1 MRISL
6 KNIGFKCINFR
17 GADLSRT
24 DLSGCIFEWANL
36 SGTNLRNANLIGAD
50 LRNVDL
56 RDADLTGAN
65 LQDSDMSEAYLK
77 NANLTGANLTNVN
90 LRKARIGEAKLSDSA
105 PPGQKRLLKLLIDH
119 ARSAYR
125 DEPNWCSENCS
136 ITNFAGNLIG
146 NQSAGIAVIMQVI
159 PEFNIEV
166 LYQGDERIKVQ
177 ELQRIVWRE
186 QNIERSH

>member
-6 KNIGFKCINFR
+6 KNICFKCTNFR

-36 SGTNLRNANLIGAD
+36 SGTNLRN
-50 LRNVDL
+50 VDL

-77 NANLTGANLTNVN
+77 NASLTGANLTNVN
-90 LRKARIGEAKLSDSA
+90 LRKARIGKAKLSDFA
-105 PPGQKRLLKLLIDH
+105 PPSQERLLKLLSDH
-119 ARSAYR
+119 ARSEYR

-146 NQSAGIAVIMQVI
+146 NKSAGIAVIMQGI

-186 QNIERSH
+186 QNIERSHRNHL